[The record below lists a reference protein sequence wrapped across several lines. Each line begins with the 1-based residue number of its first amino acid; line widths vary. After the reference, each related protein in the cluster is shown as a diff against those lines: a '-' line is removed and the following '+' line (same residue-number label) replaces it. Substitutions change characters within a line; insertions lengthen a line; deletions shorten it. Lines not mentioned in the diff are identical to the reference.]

1 MQRIFYIEHGDLSWT
16 VKAAQSL
23 QSFESI
29 VLIFERYNWDQ
40 RSKLYGTFKGHQIQ
54 KVAGA
59 IPKEY
64 RERTD
69 VLWGP
74 EWHQKIEHGGLI
86 AYVQVTAD
94 RIRTSVDPTPRSEP
108 YREATLTTVRFSN
121 LELKRCSVCGQELP
135 RYVYFQRYYKST
147 EDPRQSYCKVCQK
160 YYMRWWNRGK
170 HAGTGMSFKEF
181 CQADPDWKFET
192 QFRL

>member
-1 MQRIFYIEHGDLSWT
+1 MQRIFYIGHGDLLWT

-69 VLWGP
+69 ALWGP
-74 EWHQKIEHGGLI
+74 EWHQKVERGGLI

-94 RIRTSVDPTPRSEP
+94 RVRTSVDPVPRSEP
-108 YREATLTTVRFSN
+108 YREATLTPVRFSN

-147 EDPRQSYCKVCQK
+147 EGPRQSYCKVCQK

>member
-1 MQRIFYIEHGDLSWT
+1 MQRVFYIGHGDLSWT

-29 VLIFERYNWDQ
+29 VLIFERYTWDQ

-64 RERTD
+64 RERAD